1 MFGGRRGG
9 KGRALVPALGA
20 LLGDMINDLVYL
32 DFAEEFGYRAGDD
45 CRKEL
50 GSGESTIPI

>member
-9 KGRALVPALGA
+9 KGLALVPALGA

-45 CRKEL
+45 CR
-50 GSGESTIPI
+50 

>member
-9 KGRALVPALGA
+9 KGFVLVLVFGV

-32 DFAEEFGYRAGDD
+32 DFVEEFGYRVGDD
-45 CRKEL
+45 CR
-50 GSGESTIPI
+50 

>member
-1 MFGGRRGG
+1 MGAEEPRVT
-9 KGRALVPALGA
+9 LVPALGA

-45 CRKEL
+45 CR
-50 GSGESTIPI
+50 